1 MGQIRGKKAK
11 VSACNIRS
19 LSSFGIPYAGMHIL
33 VSTDNSATEDG
44 QGNFDA
50 YVVGNGR
57 DAATALELKFINDLK
72 TNTMTYKVG
81 VNLTAENG
89 RITSTGELAGGSS
102 FKHITLNVDE
112 GDTITFT
119 PCGSGLYY
127 PSYGFAFYDANDTF
141 LFANVDSTQ
150 VGIEQ
155 TIKIPTGAKYFR
167 AGFSNSDANNA
178 TYNTFKLSKG
188 TNLFD
193 TKTDEIYDNLLAMSC
208 DYGFVYSAAQS
219 VTSFSKLQDGR
230 VTKIDYTS
238 HVNNNAVTFSRIRMS
253 EVPTGTK
260 YVCFGFNADV
270 DITGSIFVSKKYND
284 WTSANLITSF
294 ASVVVSKDNGLVVP
308 CEIDTLKAAGLED
321 VFVIFRKDSAEENT
335 SLYCGVF
342 YKTLAHLIRE
352 EKSSGGD
359 TPTPT
364 TDDGVKTYIAGQDLA
379 TAEGRI
385 NASGAIVGN
394 STFAHI
400 TLEVTGGNVVK
411 FTPSSTGIGSGYGW
425 AFYDENDTPIFVNT
439 DGTTVNIEQSVIVP
453 SGAKY
458 FRFGGSLSNLTSSP
472 YNVFTLISK
481 TQVVQQSERQIYD
494 YLLAIASPYSSVYS
508 SATEATSVTKLEGNR
523 ITRLNYT
530 THVTN
535 NAVAFSKLVLSEAPS
550 GTKNIMLSFLPTS
563 NMTINV
569 FVSKKYN
576 NWTGTNIVASL
587 SGIGLSNGKNSII
600 SFDYETIK
608 AAGEDGLFLIV
619 TKTSQETNCNLDC
632 AVWFETIADVLKEK
646 DHTED
651 YSQKTWNVI
660 GDSITAQGRY
670 ITSVKR
676 LLPIQSVN
684 GGLAASTIAIND
696 TYMTGQS
703 IVERVTSGQY
713 AAADVWTV
721 MGGLND
727 ALYNSPLGALAT
739 IGSTYD
745 KTTIYGALQAIVEY
759 IMQTERPRLVL
770 LTPAHSIR
778 DLYDTSQHPTTMAA
792 IRQAIIDVG
801 ALYGV
806 AVCDLWAESGINLYN
821 AQRATNPTTVDGV
834 HWTDLGAEMAAPVIA
849 RKLKEILV

>member
-1 MGQIRGKKAK
+1 MGQIIGGAAK
-11 VSACNIRS
+11 PKRCNLNQ
-19 LSSFGIPYAGMHIL
+19 LSQLGTPAAGEHIL
-33 VSTDNSATEDG
+33 VSSDNSMTANG
-44 QGNFDA
+44 QGNFDC
-50 YVVGNGR
+50 YIVGNGT

-81 VNLTAENG
+81 VNLMSENG

-150 VGIEQ
+150 VGNEQ
-155 TIKIPTGAKYFR
+155 TIKVPTGAKYFR

-178 TYNTFKLSKG
+178 TYNTFKLSKN

-219 VTSFSKLQDGR
+219 VTSFSKLQDSR

-238 HVNNNAVTFSRIRMS
+238 HVSNNAVAFSRIRMS

-270 DITGSIFVSKKYND
+270 DITGSIFVSKKNND
-284 WTSANLITSF
+284 WTSTNLITSF

-308 CEIDTLKAAGLED
+308 CDVESLKAAGLED
-321 VFVIFRKDSAEENT
+321 LFVIFRKDSTET
-335 SLYCGVF
+335 DCSLYCAVF
-342 YKTLAHLIRE
+342 YKTLAHIIRE
-352 EKSSGGD
+352 EKSSDGD
-359 TPTPT
+359 TPTPSA
-364 TDDGVKTYIAGQDLA
+364 DDSVKTYIAGQDIA
-379 TAEGRI
+379 TEEGRI
-385 NASGAIVGN
+385 NANGEVVGG

-400 TLEVTGGNVVK
+400 TLEVTGGDVVK
-411 FTPSSTGIGSGYGW
+411 FTPSSTGIGSRYGW

-439 DGTTVNIEQSVIVP
+439 DSTTVNTEQSVIVP
-453 SGAKY
+453 GGAKY

-481 TQVVQQSERQIYD
+481 TQVVQQSERQIYNN
-494 YLLAIASPYSSVYS
+494 LLAIASSYSSVYS
-508 SATEATSVTKLEGNR
+508 SATSVTSVEKLEENR

-530 THVTN
+530 THVSN

-569 FVSKKYN
+569 VVSKKHN
-576 NWTGTNIVASL
+576 NWTGTNLVASQ
-587 SGIGLSNGKNSII
+587 SGIGLSNGKNTII

-608 AAGEDGLFLIV
+608 AAGEDGLFLAVI
-619 TKTSQETNCNLDC
+619 KTSEETNCNLDC
-632 AVWFETIADVLKEK
+632 AAWFETIADILKEK

-684 GGLAASTIAIND
+684 GGLASSTIAIND

-713 AAADVWTV
+713 SAADVWTV

-727 ALYNSPLGALAT
+727 AYLNSPLGALAA

-745 KTTIYGALQAIVEY
+745 KTTVYGALQAIVEY

-806 AVCDLWAESGINLYN
+806 PVCDVWAESGINLYN
-821 AQRATNPTTVDGV
+821 AQRATYPTTSDGV

-849 RKLKEILV
+849 RKLKEVLV